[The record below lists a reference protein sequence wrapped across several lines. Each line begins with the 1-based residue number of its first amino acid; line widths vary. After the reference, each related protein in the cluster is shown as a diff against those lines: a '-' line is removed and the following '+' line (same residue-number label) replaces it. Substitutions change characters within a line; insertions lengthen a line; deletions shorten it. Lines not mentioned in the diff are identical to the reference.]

1 MTRIFQVNENN
12 DIFTTPGGRI
22 AISADLPAV
31 LQQCEQAVKAQ
42 TSEMIYANNRGVN
55 TFDSVWSGSPNL
67 LSFEATARDQLDRI
81 TDVVAVEDFQAQLN
95 SHVISYQ
102 VTIRTRFGTGTVEG
116 FISGVARG

>member
-67 LSFEATARDQLDRI
+67 LSFEATARDTARPHYRRGRRGGFPGAIKQPRYFLPGHHKN
-81 TDVVAVEDFQAQLN
+81 AVRN
-95 SHVISYQ
+95 
-102 VTIRTRFGTGTVEG
+102 RNG
-116 FISGVARG
+116 